1 MIAEPLQKMIEEFS
15 KFPGIGRKSAQRLAL
30 YLFRTG
36 ETDFEKFLEAV
47 FSLKRD
53 LKSCTVCF
61 NITEGEI
68 CSICSSP
75 KRDKSILCI
84 VEEASDILHIERAN
98 EFRGV
103 YHVLGGVLQP
113 IRGIYKDQLRIAELH
128 KRLTEGVITE
138 VILALN
144 PDTEGD
150 TTTLLLVQE
159 LDKYQLKISRL
170 ARGLPIGG
178 DLEFSD
184 EATISRA
191 MSGRIIVR

>member
-1 MIAEPLQKMIEEFS
+1 MIEEFS

-30 YLFRTG
+30 FLFRTQEG
-36 ETDFEKFLEAV
+36 DFEKFLNAV
-47 FSLKRD
+47 ISLKRD
-53 LKSCTVCF
+53 LKSCKICF
-61 NITEGEI
+61 NITEGDV
-68 CSICSSP
+68 CSICAAE
-75 KRDKSILCI
+75 KRDKSVLCI

-98 EFRGV
+98 EYRGV

-113 IRGIYKDQLRIAELH
+113 IRGIYKDQLRLTELH
-128 KRLTEGVITE
+128 KRLSEGVVAE

-150 TTTLLLVQE
+150 TTTLMLVQE